1 MRGEIVMNMQSLMAQ
16 AQKMQREITKKQ
28 EEIYASTFEGISE
41 WVKVVLNGKKEVLKI
56 EILYQG
62 SIDDDREMLS
72 DMITI
77 AFNDAIK
84 KIEKEIENKLGSYSR
99 QLGGLM

>member
-1 MRGEIVMNMQSLMAQ
+1 MNMQSLMAQ

-28 EEIYASTFEGISE
+28 EEIYNSVFEGNSE
-41 WVKVVLNGKKEVLKI
+41 WVKIVLNGKKEIQKI
-56 EILYQG
+56 EILYTG
-62 SIDDDREMLS
+62 DLNDDRDMLS

-77 AFNDAIK
+77 AFNDAMK
-84 KIEKEIENKLGSYSR
+84 KIEKEIENKLGSYSK

>member
-1 MRGEIVMNMQSLMAQ
+1 MNMQNLMAQ

-28 EEIYASTFEGISE
+28 EEIMKMSFIGESE
-41 WVKVVLNGKKEVLKI
+41 WVKVSMTGNREIEKI
-56 EILYQG
+56 EITYVGDLNE
-62 SIDDDREMLS
+62 DKEMLA

-77 AFNDAIK
+77 AINDANK
-84 KIEKEIENKLGSYSR
+84 KIAKEIENKLGMYSK

>member
-1 MRGEIVMNMQSLMAQ
+1 MRGENVMNMQSLMAQ

-28 EEIYASTFEGISE
+28 EEIYASTFEGVSE

>member
-1 MRGEIVMNMQSLMAQ
+1 MNMQSLMAQ

-28 EEIYASTFEGISE
+28 EEIYASIFEGNSE
-41 WVKVVLNGKKEVLKI
+41 WVKVTLNGKKEIQKI
-56 EILYQG
+56 EIIYQG
-62 SIDDDREMLS
+62 NINDDREMLS

-77 AFNDAIK
+77 ALNDAIR
-84 KIEKEIENKLGSYSR
+84 KIEKEIENKLGAYSK